1 MKKYKEDIYEKLSV
15 AVDLLVFTIE
25 ENKLKV
31 LMVERSE
38 EPFKGCYALP
48 GVFVG
53 MNETLDEA
61 ARRGLEE
68 ETGLSEIYMEQLYT
82 WGDIH
87 RDPRMRIISVSY
99 IALVSKSKVNPVAG
113 QRVLD
118 VGLYSVDEIQKGSMK
133 LAFDHDKII
142 SYGLERIRNKIEYQ
156 PIAFEM
162 VGEQFTLPKLQKIYE
177 IILDKPLY
185 KANFRKRIMEFVEL
199 TGEMTGGENHRPSKL
214 YRRKI

>member
-1 MKKYKEDIYEKLSV
+1 MKKYDKDMYEKPSV

-25 ENKLKV
+25 ENKLKL

-38 EPFKGCYALP
+38 EPFKGYYALP
-48 GVFVG
+48 GVFVR

-68 ETGLSEIYMEQLYT
+68 EAGLSEIYMEQLYT
-82 WGDIH
+82 WGDIQ

-99 IALVSKSKVNPVAG
+99 IALVAKSKVNPVVG

-118 VGLYSVDEIQKGSMK
+118 VGLYTVDEIQKGSMK

-156 PIAFEM
+156 PIAFEL
-162 VGEQFTLPKLQKIYE
+162 VGEQFTLPELQKIYE
-177 IILDKPLY
+177 IILGKPLY
-185 KANFRKRIMEFVEL
+185 KANFRKRIMEFVEE

-214 YRRKI
+214 HRRKS